1 MEKRKKISSSTR
13 INELIT
19 LVPKE
24 TRAVVKEICEHTG
37 MNKRK
42 IQRLRK
48 GDNARLDLTEA
59 TLLSNYLNQYLEDV
73 RPEDLINTLPE
84 LTRKIKLKET
94 V

>member
-1 MEKRKKISSSTR
+1 MEKRKKISQTTR
-13 INELIT
+13 IEQLIT

-24 TRAVVKEICEHTG
+24 TRIVISEICSHTG

-48 GDNARLDLTEA
+48 GDNARLDITEA

-84 LTRKIKLKET
+84 LTRKIKLKEA